1 MARPLHSLGNVPP
14 TSPFTAPD
22 TAPESTAGLG
32 ELIKTLLAQTGEL
45 VRAEADVIKLEVQE
59 STRAMIVDGLKA
71 AVSAGV
77 ALLGVF
83 SLVAFLIIALG
94 DLLTGGVHDVRGF
107 WLSALIVG
115 VLFSGVGGYLAMTH
129 AKRIGEGIGFPR
141 TKRELRTDKEFIKDG
156 IDKLKESATP

>member
-1 MARPLHSLGNVPP
+1 MARPLHSLGDVPP
-14 TSPFTAPD
+14 AASYA
-22 TAPESTAGLG
+22 APETKAGIG
-32 ELIKTLLAQTGEL
+32 ELVKSLLAQTGEL
-45 VRAEADVIKLEVQE
+45 VRAEADVIKLEMQE
-59 STRAMIVDGLKA
+59 STRVMIVDGLKA
-71 AVSAGV
+71 AVAAGV

-94 DLLTGGVHDVRGF
+94 DLLTGGAHDVRGF

-115 VLFSGVGGYLAMTH
+115 VLLSGIGGYVAMTH
-129 AKRIGEGIGFPR
+129 AKRIGEGVGFPR

>member
-1 MARPLHSLGNVPP
+1 MARPLHNLGQIPL
-14 TSPFTAPD
+14 A
-22 TAPESTAGLG
+22 ESKAGIG
-32 ELIKTLLAQTGEL
+32 ELIKSLLAQTGDL

-59 STRAMIVDGLKA
+59 STRVMIVDSLKA
-71 AVSAGV
+71 AVFAGV

-115 VLFSGVGGYLAMTH
+115 VLLSGVGGYMAMSH
-129 AKRIGEGIGFPR
+129 AKRIGKDIGFPQI
-141 TKRELRTDKEFIKDG
+141 KRELRKDKEFIKDG